1 MKIVATI
8 WHIFSPKFLGHRA
21 SYYYSH
27 ASIASSIGID
37 SEKKREEAS
46 PYKYK

>member
-8 WHIFSPKFLGHRA
+8 SHIFNSQILDHRTL
-21 SYYYSH
+21 YYSH

>member
-1 MKIVATI
+1 MKIVPTI
-8 WHIFSPKFLGHRA
+8 SHNFFSSQFLDHLA
-21 SYYYSH
+21 LYYSH